1 MAEAGQIPA
10 ATLEMI
16 NVRAAAQYA
25 EWKAGATEA
34 QKASGL
40 EKLQKFKNDEAFR
53 NEHMAKMAKAWSD
66 ADANGDGKLDLAE
79 YRNYDAAMR
88 TLKEAE
94 GEWHESDHAEE
105 NYNIVNSISEG
116 EGFTME
122 QMRSIMAPWIAKFEE
137 LKAADGL

>member
-1 MAEAGQIPA
+1 MAEAGEIPA

-34 QKASGL
+34 QKASGM

-53 NEHMAKMAKAWSD
+53 NEYMAKMAKAWSD

-79 YRNYDAAMR
+79 YRNFDAAMR
-88 TLKEAE
+88 AMKEAD

-105 NYNIVNSISEG
+105 NYNIVNSIGDG
-116 EGFTME
+116 EGFTM
-122 QMRSIMAPWIAKFEE
+122 
-137 LKAADGL
+137 